1 MARQPWMQ
9 LITTFPLSHSDI
21 LATDAQLRPR
31 ISKAPKTTTI
41 HLLST
46 AASAAPVRSVRDRRM
61 LVVQRSRVA
70 AMLPSF
76 EHMIG
81 LRLPK
86 NRAFGNSLAYA
97 VTGGASLRT
106 ISKPDG

>member
-1 MARQPWMQ
+1 MN
-9 LITTFPLSHSDI
+9 LILRFRFRTLIFSPPTRNSD
-21 LATDAQLRPR
+21 REYPR
-31 ISKAPKTTTI
+31 HAKTTTI

-61 LVVQRSRVA
+61 LVIQRSRVA

-81 LRLPK
+81 LRIPK
-86 NRAFGNSLAYA
+86 KRALGNSLAYA